1 VASIKEREQ
10 AVRELSVS
18 NASMKVLHWLL
29 IPDETGEATDVDE
42 AVAFTD

>member
-18 NASMKVLHWLL
+18 NESMKARHWLL
-29 IPDETGEATDVDE
+29 SPDGTGEATDE
-42 AVAFTD
+42 EVAFKD